1 MRKSLTTFDLS
12 PTTGACEV
20 LLTSHVPNGNKRDL
34 SFSNYVLVV
43 VL

>member
-1 MRKSLTTFDLS
+1 MRKSQTTFDLS

-20 LLTSHVPNGNKRDL
+20 LLILHVPNGNKRDL
-34 SFSNYVLVV
+34 SFINYVLEV